1 MKKFFFV
8 AILFLSSFAGYSQL
22 EFLVQ
27 NSDKGLYLNHT
38 VTAKETLYSLGRLYN
53 LHPRDIAAYNSL
65 DMNSGLNIGQ
75 SVRIPLKDNFS
86 QSSNKGIPVYYVV
99 GEKEGLYRVSQNN
112 NNVLMANLR
121 QWNRLAS
128 DNLSVG
134 QKLIVGYIT
143 NPDASNVVAAT
154 PKNDPP
160 PVVEQ
165 PRPRP
170 AENANQRTQETQ
182 PTARAVNTASQQR
195 VNDAS
200 GGFFKP
206 QFEQQVRSSDGV
218 KEQSGMSGIFKTS
231 SGWEDGKYY
240 ALMDGIEPG
249 SIVRIINPLNNKAVY
264 AKVLGAMT
272 GIRQNAGLDIR
283 ISNAAANSL
292 NIADTEKFIVKVHF

>member
-8 AILFLSSFAGYSQL
+8 AFLFLSSFVSYSQL
-22 EFLVQ
+22 ELLVQ
-27 NSDKGLYLNHT
+27 NNDKGLYLNHT

-75 SVRIPLKDNFS
+75 TVRIPLKENFS
-86 QSSNKGIPVYYVV
+86 QTSNKGIPVYYVV
-99 GEKEGLYRVSQNN
+99 GEKEGLYRVSLNN

-134 QKLIVGYIT
+134 QKLIVGYI
-143 NPDASNVVAAT
+143 NSDAPNAIAST

-160 PVVEQ
+160 PFVEQ
-165 PRPRP
+165 PRPKP
-170 AENANQRTQETQ
+170 AENANQKAPEAQN
-182 PTARAVNTASQQR
+182 TARAASQQR

-231 SGWEDGKYY
+231 SGWQDGKYY
-240 ALMDGIEPG
+240 ALMDGVEPG
-249 SIVRIINPLNNKAVY
+249 SIVRIINPINNKAVY

-292 NIADTEKFIVKVHF
+292 DIADTEKFIVKVHF

>member
-8 AILFLSSFAGYSQL
+8 AFLFLSSFVGYSQL
-22 EFLVQ
+22 ELLVQ
-27 NSDKGLYLNHT
+27 NSEKGLYINHT

-75 SVRIPLKDNFS
+75 TVRIPLKENFS
-86 QSSNKGIPVYYVV
+86 QNSNKGIPVYYVV

-112 NNVLMANLR
+112 NNVQMANLR
-121 QWNRLAS
+121 QWNRLAN

-134 QKLIVGYIT
+134 QKLIVGFLNSEPGNAI
-143 NPDASNVVAAT
+143 AAT

-165 PRPRP
+165 PRTRP
-170 AENANQRTQETQ
+170 SENVNQRTAEAQ
-182 PTARAVNTASQQR
+182 PTARAVNAVSQQR

-200 GGFFKP
+200 GGFFKS
-206 QFEQQVRSSDGV
+206 QFEQQSRNSDGV

-231 SGWEDGKYY
+231 SGWQDGKYY
-240 ALMDGIEPG
+240 ALMDGVEPG
-249 SIVRIINPLNNKAVY
+249 SIVRIINPINNKAVY

-292 NIADTEKFIVKVHF
+292 DISDTEKFIVKVHY

>member
-1 MKKFFFV
+1 V
-8 AILFLSSFAGYSQL
+8 EPA
-22 EFLVQ
+22 
-27 NSDKGLYLNHT
+27 
-38 VTAKETLYSLGRLYN
+38 
-53 LHPRDIAAYNSL
+53 
-65 DMNSGLNIGQ
+65 
-75 SVRIPLKDNFS
+75 
-86 QSSNKGIPVYYVV
+86 
-99 GEKEGLYRVSQNN
+99 
-112 NNVLMANLR
+112 
-121 QWNRLAS
+121 AS

-134 QKLIVGYIT
+134 QKLIVGYI
-143 NPDASNVVAAT
+143 NSDAPNAIAAT

-170 AENANQRTQETQ
+170 AENANQKAPEAQN
-182 PTARAVNTASQQR
+182 TARAVNAVSQQR

-231 SGWEDGKYY
+231 SGWQDGKYY
-240 ALMDGIEPG
+240 ALMDGVEPG
-249 SIVRIINPLNNKAVY
+249 SIVRIINPINNKAVY

-292 NIADTEKFIVKVHF
+292 DIADTEKFIVKVHF